1 MFENNGKKPNVFKRI
16 LNKIFTR
23 RKFSIPSFSIPK
35 ITIKKPRLKI
45 TIPQTNIP
53 FRKIGLVLRDLVS
66 TALIVS
72 GSIGLLV
79 SYINPLPFINQYYT
93 TSELVN
99 QQVVLIYN
107 NLQTVVGTSVAL
119 IVVGL
124 LMHITNFKTWAKN
137 IKAMPRAIL
146 NFPMSF
152 YRKLK
157 KFRDWLLAKIEYLN
171 AESAKWHKAFMVMK
185 SPYSL
190 LRTLG
195 FSPQM
200 AVALLTVGS
209 TATTGVVVNETILAE
224 RSFSGGD
231 SGVYAASLIG
241 EDLPLDVPTSYSEKE
256 NTLRIDLGVTPV
268 RNITIENV
276 SVGTVFANSTLP
288 QGEANV
294 VQISGNPN
302 AENFNPTRLE
312 VGELIFEKNRCK
324 TLTLSEMNIHTLNV
338 IGNASDG
345 QSIAPSPGTARMRAI
360 GGGHHQADEMT
371 TSGGTYDR
379 IWIQAPS
386 SGVNGKIGTLKLSNL
401 YTKGG
406 NCVLSKMDVG
416 TARIKLNEIGNGDG
430 FATKDFT
437 IATTVTAANMTI
449 NDNVEVSISEPA
461 TIG

>member
-1 MFENNGKKPNVFKRI
+1 MIGNNGKKSNLFKRV

-35 ITIKKPRLKI
+35 LTIKKPRLKI

-53 FRKIGLVLRDLVS
+53 FRKIGIVLRDLIS
-66 TALIVS
+66 TFLIVS
-72 GSIGLLV
+72 GGIGLLV
-79 SYINPLPFINQYYT
+79 SYINPLPFINNYYT

-99 QQVVLIYN
+99 QQVVLIYS
-107 NLQTVVGTSVAL
+107 NLQTVVGISVAS
-119 IVVGL
+119 IVTGL

-137 IKAMPRAIL
+137 IKAMPRAIV
-146 NFPMSF
+146 NSPIAF

-157 KFRDWLLAKIEYLN
+157 NFRDWLLAKIDHLN
-171 AESAKWHKAFMVMK
+171 EESAKWRKAFTVMR

-190 LRTLG
+190 LRSLG

-200 AVALLTVGS
+200 ALGLLVTTSTVG
-209 TATTGVVVNETILAE
+209 TGVVVNETILAE
-224 RSFSGGD
+224 RSFAGGD
-231 SGVYAASLIG
+231 SGVYAASLLG
-241 EDLPLDVPTSYSEKE
+241 EGAPLDIPTVYSEKE

-268 RNITIENV
+268 REVTIENV

-312 VGELIFEKNRCK
+312 IGTLIFEGNRCK
-324 TLTLSEMNIHTLNV
+324 TLTLSDMTIHTLNV
-338 IGNASDG
+338 IGNAYDG
-345 QSIAPSPGTARMRAI
+345 QSIAPSPGTARMRAV
-360 GGGHHQADEMT
+360 GGGHHQADAMI

-406 NCVLSKMDVG
+406 NCVLSKMDIG
-416 TARIKLNEIGNGDG
+416 TAKIKLNEIGNGDG

-437 IATTVTAANMTI
+437 IATTVTAANTTI
-449 NDNVEVSISEPA
+449 SDNVEVSISEPA

>member
-1 MFENNGKKPNVFKRI
+1 MG
-16 LNKIFTR
+16 
-23 RKFSIPSFSIPK
+23 
-35 ITIKKPRLKI
+35 LKI
-45 TIPQTNIP
+45 LRII
-53 FRKIGLVLRDLVS
+53 RKIAKYTSASFLMLAGIL
-66 TALIVS
+66 AIGIVS
-72 GSIGLLV
+72 
-79 SYINPLPFINQYYT
+79 YNPINLISTYLPVTIDG
-93 TSELVN
+93 
-99 QQVVLIYN
+99 
-107 NLQTVVGTSVAL
+107 TVVGLQTLTITTPWLSGHLNTFYNDPYIWGGTIAGSVLVL
-119 IVVGL
+119 IASL
-124 LMHITNFKTWAKN
+124 FTFSNNPKQL
-137 IKAMPRAIL
+137 PRTII
-146 NFPMSF
+146 NSPVTM

-157 KFRDWLLAKIEYLN
+157 IWRDKLINLVTHLN
-171 AESAKWHKAFMVMK
+171 EESAKWRTAFNIFK

-190 LRTLG
+190 LRTAG

-200 AVALLTVGS
+200 ALGLLVTTSTVG
-209 TATTGVVVNETILAE
+209 TGVVVNETILAE

-241 EDLPLDVPTSYSEKE
+241 EDLPLDIPTSYSEKE

-324 TLTLSEMNIHTLNV
+324 TLTLSDMNIHTLNV

-416 TARIKLNEIGNGDG
+416 KAIIKLNEIGNGDG